1 MCSRSSIYKT
11 VAEAIGD
18 MKGTAKVA
26 GITKFDTL
34 TVDEV
39 MDTVAV
45 AIAHA
50 LVQNDEKCNAKS
62 FKNRYEAAAVK
73 AATPTVVAQIA
84 ESIQA

>member
-1 MCSRSSIYKT
+1 
-11 VAEAIGD
+11 

-26 GITKFDTL
+26 GIAKFDTL

-50 LVQNDEKCNAKS
+50 LVQNDEKCSARS
-62 FKNRYEAAAVK
+62 FKRRYDAATAKAQTPAEVATVAVAELAAVN
-73 AATPTVVAQIA
+73 V
-84 ESIQA
+84 